1 MCLYLVKILPKII
14 LRLSSFAIKIT
25 IVNCVWDNLL
35 KSQGC
40 CVVNLFHR
48 EVPRVLNIFPG
59 EFIEGNSKNFLKANK
74 RPLQRPDPEGF
85 WSRVWPKKHQMV
97 CLMKILRGAFNQL
110 PREQVE
116 NSRNFL
122 GEQIHHATPQ
132 AFQQIDILTKSLQ
145 CLPEENPAGAFNQL
159 PREQIENSM
168 S

>member
-48 EVPRVLNIFPG
+48 EVPRVLNIFHG

-74 RPLQRPDPEGF
+74 RPLQRPDPRPKTRDATGPEGF

-97 CLMKILRGAFNQL
+97 CQIKILRGAFNQL
-110 PREQVE
+110 PKEQVE

-132 AFQQIDILTKSLQ
+132 AFQ
-145 CLPEENPAGAFNQL
+145 
-159 PREQIENSM
+159 
-168 S
+168 